1 MVNFPV
7 TMLARLGTM
16 LQAVA
21 DNDLPWIMARSV
33 FLYGIALAAAAF
45 LLEWLNY
52 KHAVHR
58 WSGEFYII
66 CIALVCVALGIWVG
80 NRLTAKPRQPFVRND
95 AAIAALG
102 LSGRECEVLEML
114 AAGHANKVIAR
125 RLELSPNTVK
135 THIARVYE
143 KLAVASR
150 TQAVQKA
157 RTLDILP

>member
-1 MVNFPV
+1 MVRPIIF
-7 TMLARLGTM
+7 
-16 LQAVA
+16 
-21 DNDLPWIMARSV
+21 
-33 FLYGIALAAAAF
+33 YGIALAAAAF

-52 KHAVHR
+52 KHVVHR
-58 WSGEFYII
+58 WSSEFYIACIAVI
-66 CIALVCVALGIWVG
+66 CIALGIWVG
-80 NRLTAKPRQPFVRND
+80 NRLTARPRQAFVRND

-102 LSGRECEVLEML
+102 ISPRECEVLDML

-125 RLELSPNTVK
+125 QLDISPNTVK

>member
-1 MVNFPV
+1 
-7 TMLARLGTM
+7 
-16 LQAVA
+16 
-21 DNDLPWIMARSV
+21 MARPII
-33 FLYGIALAAAAF
+33 LYGIALAAVAF

-52 KHAVHR
+52 KHVVHR
-58 WSGEFYII
+58 WSSEFYIACIAVI
-66 CIALVCVALGIWVG
+66 CIALGIWVG
-80 NRLTAKPRQPFVRND
+80 NRLTARPRQAFVRND

-102 LSGRECEVLEML
+102 ISPRECEVLDML

-125 RLELSPNTVK
+125 QLDISPNTVK